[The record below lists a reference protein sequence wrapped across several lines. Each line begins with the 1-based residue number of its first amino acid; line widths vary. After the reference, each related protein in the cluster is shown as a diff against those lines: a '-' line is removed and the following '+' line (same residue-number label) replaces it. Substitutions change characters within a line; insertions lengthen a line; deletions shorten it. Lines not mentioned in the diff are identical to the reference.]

1 MLGRQLFESVS
12 PEALEPQMS
21 LNVVETLASLI
32 ATPSVNPM
40 GRDDSGDEFYE
51 YRMTD
56 RLEEIFADLGLP
68 FERQELEPKRSNIM
82 AKLDGTDELLVFEAH
97 QDTVPVDGM
106 VIPPWEPNIRDGRIY
121 GRGSCDIKGGMAA
134 MLTAISRLAKER
146 PEGMPTIVMACS
158 VNEEH
163 GFDGATAMAQQWA
176 AGSGDLI
183 QRKPDAVIVAE
194 PTLLN
199 VVVAHRGVV
208 RWHIHTGGRACHSS
222 TPHLGDNAIYHMAR
236 VVRHLET
243 YAQDV
248 VSTLGEHRLLGNP
261 TLSVGVISGGISV
274 NTVPDEC
281 VIEIDRRVLPG
292 EDPLAARQH
301 VIDYLANKL
310 GDSVPITHDDAYIA
324 SGGLSDDANSDLAS
338 RVRQA
343 ATKLGAPG
351 DLIGV
356 PYGTDAPAYDAIDC
370 PTIVFGPGSIE
381 QAHTKDEWLAID
393 QLEKAVEIYYEIGR
407 RGLR

>member
-1 MLGRQLFESVS
+1 M
-12 PEALEPQMS
+12 A
-21 LNVVETLASLI
+21 LNVVETLANLVAI
-32 ATPSVNPM
+32 PSVNPM

-56 RLEEIFADLGLP
+56 RLEEIFAGLGLP
-68 FERQELEPKRSNIM
+68 FERQQLAPKRTNIM
-82 AKLDGTDELLVFEAH
+82 ARLDGTDEVLVFEAH

-106 VIPPWEPNIRDGRIY
+106 VIPPWEPTIRDGRIY

-134 MLTAISRLAKER
+134 MLAAISRLADER
-146 PEGMPTIVMACS
+146 PANMPTIIMACS

-163 GFDGATAMAQQWA
+163 GFDGATAMARQWA
-176 AGSGDLI
+176 SGEGQLVP
-183 QRKPDAVIVAE
+183 RKPDAVIVAE

-208 RWHIHTGGRACHSS
+208 RWHVHTGGRACHSS

-236 VVRHLET
+236 VVSHLEQ
-243 YAQDV
+243 YANDV
-248 VSTLGEHRLLGNP
+248 VATLGEHRLLGNP

-274 NTVPDEC
+274 NTVPDAC

-301 VIDYLANKL
+301 VIDYLTSKL
-310 GDSVPITHDDAYIA
+310 GDTVPITHEAAYIA
-324 SGGLSDDANSDLAS
+324 SGGLSDDSNAHLAN

-343 ATKLGAPG
+343 ATDLDAPG
-351 DLIGV
+351 ELIGV

-370 PTIVFGPGSIE
+370 PTVVFGPGSIE

-393 QLEKAVEIYYEIGR
+393 QLEKAADIYFQIGK
-407 RGLR
+407 RGLG